1 MTRQQRSKPP
11 AFGAL
16 TAATETAID
25 DHQTAALIGAAIY
38 RHDTRQATL
47 RSQFEARSIEVR
59 SEFLAEV
66 ARLQAGETVD
76 GI

>member
-1 MTRQQRSKPP
+1 MTRQQLTKPQP
-11 AFGAL
+11 FGAL
-16 TAATETAID
+16 APATEAAID

-47 RSQFEARSIEVR
+47 RQQYEARSIEVR

-66 ARLQAGETVD
+66 ARLQAGE
-76 GI
+76 GEAA